1 MVKTRKYLLITIM
14 LFMVLTLGVG
24 VSKWN
29 IHYKVSFDKPTIEFA
44 ENQLQEEDKNNV
56 NVIDTQ
62 TATEANTALIVK
74 HIDVSG
80 NITSENGSVTDKISA
95 LEMKSHTITYDGEG
109 IGITVT
115 AKGDAQGVI
124 SSWNEWD
131 IGFNMEYFKYDA
143 ESKTFNEVTET
154 ETPTD
159 AGSYR
164 AKIKAVSRD
173 QNNPAVA
180 KINVYGGNGTLST
193 NANGNDS
200 TNVNGNDSANDQNDT
215 TALALAKIN
224 VYDGD
229 GNPVDANG
237 TYCAFIDF
245 EIKPKPIELT
255 WSDTTFTYNGQH
267 QAPTAQIPS
276 GVVLDKDDVSKD
288 ATITITQSGEK
299 IESAKNAG
307 DYTATATLSG
317 ADSGN
322 YSITNSTKEFTIKPL
337 VAQIEWK
344 APEYLVYD
352 GNKKT
357 PTAKVTNLVGNDT
370 CEVTTALASGD
381 DINVGTGEFK
391 YFTYKATYLSNDNYE
406 LPDNVNDVTSPK
418 YTIIPRTVTLTW
430 SEPKDFVYDGTEKTP
445 TVVVGNLVS
454 GDTITAQIALTKGKD
469 NVNVGTFTF
478 TAIGLSGSSKDNYKL
493 PDDVTSP
500 PYTITAK
507 SVTLTWSDNTFTY
520 NGQHQAPTATYL
532 DVNNEP
538 KDATIKITSP
548 AGIESA
554 IDAGTYKATATIS
567 DTNYAISGESVT
579 TFIINKAEVTLTW
592 NVGTYTYNGQEQK
605 PTAQI
610 TSGLVSGDT
619 CTVTVKGA
627 IDAGTHNATAT
638 ISNTNYAISGESD
651 QTFIINKAQLTI
663 KANDLT
669 ISVGMTPD
677 YTVTY
682 TGFVNGENET
692 VLTGKL
698 EFKCAYSATV
708 QNPEE
713 TYTITP
719 TGLES
724 NNYQITYAPGT
735 LFVTGDKIIT
745 DPEFSADFTYD
756 GTAHDLITNFATI
769 LDNIDGLT
777 NLTITVNGQS
787 VTDPTTSPT
796 ATNAGKYVIAITL
809 PAGCKWETNTNSTVT
824 HTVTVAKRTLSIT
837 ISATNKT
844 IVYGQTIDALGLTIT
859 PTGLQDADTLEN
871 NYNLKFGNTSV
882 APTDTTTLLNAGS
895 YTLGIELTN
904 DTMTNN
910 YTVQVQPFG
919 VTVDKLKV
927 ALNGLIEKDYGNTDV
942 VDGTALK
949 IYLVPIVNAEI
960 TTVDYK
966 SAITIRTITAKNYL
980 TDDAANDNKGL
991 IKYSGTSFTITK
1003 GSTYLVTATATSSN
1017 DNIEFVAND
1026 TNYNLYIKYKTAK
1039 VGSTYYTIE
1048 DALTQ
1053 SGEII
1058 LASNSSKNNTYVIT
1072 AFSKLGYYNTDHNYT
1087 TANIIK
1093 LPYSA
1098 DTTGTTWE
1106 TSAASNVVGSV
1117 LTIPTGVTL
1126 NTTKNIEIYAVI
1138 GHQGSDQ
1145 GSVTTRAVI
1154 MNHGTININ
1163 GATIYAHGYLKGSG
1177 VINLTNATV
1186 EDIFKTFDFKGGGI
1200 TYGIYDKTKDYFPI
1214 NAYSLHNVSCKTII
1228 NVGSTYTAKYQFT
1241 MASLWFDGVV
1251 NIIANT
1257 PLALFKLSSGYIEKS
1272 GANLTG
1278 NTELDTITGSNQLAG
1293 QKEVIKICGNA
1304 TDGTVIVEVSF
1315 LNKTISMQTGTNNPL
1330 PISYMEI
1337 HIGDG
1342 INHGNLTLS
1351 ASSYKF
1357 MPGSSV
1363 TVHEGSTLTTGGS
1376 TQLIFYTV
1384 DQATLAETVRQYK
1397 NNEDVVTTYPFIY
1410 MTNYCKDKV
1419 DSYLEVNGKA
1429 TINGSISGTIKSSV
1443 EGAQFIANKIS
1454 TDITVLDT
1462 VFDDDE
1468 SLMFFVKYAAVTT
1481 RKTSN
1486 FLPMTAQGN
1495 LLSAGSTVAMGNL
1508 QASVV
1513 YKSKQSGEQYYWLSN
1528 ANEKTIIFNHNDG
1541 TGNVTTLPVALYPN
1555 ADGTGYIY
1563 VITANDI
1570 PQNIVREHYV
1580 FSGWFDNN
1588 NNQLVPDVTTISDN
1602 ATFTARWEPVKYTI
1616 TYQYFTEDGQEIT
1629 TGITNANK
1637 TTYDFGVTISLSAPT
1652 VDTTAHPNL
1661 SFIGWFLDAGFTQQI
1676 TQISSTDFGDKVIYG
1691 KFTNQVIVEY
1701 HVTVNT
1707 GRTDVTMDT
1716 AQSQLVLR
1724 GFESSCTANIPNFEV
1739 TWNNTKY
1746 QLNNEFLNNKY
1757 NFDSYFAS
1765 WTLSYNLDGTAQ
1777 TVKNIALNGQI
1788 EIPGG
1793 ATGINLTAQW
1803 TRKATLDVSLYDTKD
1818 TVINSKDFYFMPS
1831 ETALT
1836 HNEIDKVL
1844 VGLLENYE
1852 FKHYIYNDL
1861 QDASITFEGSNVYEV
1876 KAYYLPYYTINIIDA
1891 SNGTTIKTVRL
1902 APSETTYTLESSPDP
1917 DNIKYV
1923 YTVNTSDA
1931 SISDETTLK
1940 LPTDTYTEI
1949 NVTRKAAKLYT
1960 ITLDLK
1966 NAEVT
1971 VKPLKTKY
1979 IAGEEITFSVSF
1991 TENYNQNW
1999 KITDSFGMIA
2009 NGSTTVT
2016 DQSFTMRESNVTI
2029 TASSDTCLVEGTLIT
2044 LADGTK
2050 KKVEDL
2056 LPTDVLMAFDHET
2069 GKYVKANLLA
2079 NIHALTEEEYVNV
2092 ITLYFANGS
2101 SIGIVYEHGFYD
2113 KTLNKYVYI
2122 DAQNATEFI
2131 GHSFVTSKYVNGEMV
2146 TSSTVLTSVTTAMQ
2160 KVKYYNPATVWHINL
2175 IANDFLTLSAGM
2187 TNLFEYDENMKYD
2200 SELMAKD
2207 IEKYGLYT
2215 YEDFKDY
2222 IPPAV
2227 FKVFPFKYYKV
2238 VVGKGE
2244 FKFEDIIYLINYYN
2258 DSDTVKPDLGEN
2270 NSSNTN
2276 ENEPLYQDDQVLL
2289 PTTSGRSDKDEQ
2301 EESN

>member
-1 MVKTRKYLLITIM
+1 M
-14 LFMVLTLGVG
+14 
-24 VSKWN
+24 
-29 IHYKVSFDKPTIEFA
+29 
-44 ENQLQEEDKNNV
+44 
-56 NVIDTQ
+56 
-62 TATEANTALIVK
+62 
-74 HIDVSG
+74 
-80 NITSENGSVTDKISA
+80 
-95 LEMKSHTITYDGEG
+95 
-109 IGITVT
+109 
-115 AKGDAQGVI
+115 
-124 SSWNEWD
+124 
-131 IGFNMEYFKYDA
+131 
-143 ESKTFNEVTET
+143 
-154 ETPTD
+154 
-159 AGSYR
+159 
-164 AKIKAVSRD
+164 
-173 QNNPAVA
+173 
-180 KINVYGGNGTLST
+180 
-193 NANGNDS
+193 
-200 TNVNGNDSANDQNDT
+200 
-215 TALALAKIN
+215 
-224 VYDGD
+224 
-229 GNPVDANG
+229 
-237 TYCAFIDF
+237 
-245 EIKPKPIELT
+245 
-255 WSDTTFTYNGQH
+255 
-267 QAPTAQIPS
+267 
-276 GVVLDKDDVSKD
+276 
-288 ATITITQSGEK
+288 
-299 IESAKNAG
+299 
-307 DYTATATLSG
+307 
-317 ADSGN
+317 
-322 YSITNSTKEFTIKPL
+322 
-337 VAQIEWK
+337 
-344 APEYLVYD
+344 
-352 GNKKT
+352 
-357 PTAKVTNLVGNDT
+357 
-370 CEVTTALASGD
+370 
-381 DINVGTGEFK
+381 
-391 YFTYKATYLSNDNYE
+391 
-406 LPDNVNDVTSPK
+406 
-418 YTIIPRTVTLTW
+418 
-430 SEPKDFVYDGTEKTP
+430 
-445 TVVVGNLVS
+445 
-454 GDTITAQIALTKGKD
+454 
-469 NVNVGTFTF
+469 
-478 TAIGLSGSSKDNYKL
+478 

-567 DTNYAISGESVT
+567 DTNYAISGENVK
-579 TFIINKAEVTLTW
+579 TFTINKAEVTLTW
-592 NVGTYTYNGQEQK
+592 SVGTYTYNGKEQK

-610 TSGLVSGDT
+610 TSGLVSYDDGSVDD
-619 CTVTVKGA
+619 CTVGEVKGA
-627 IDAGTHNATAT
+627 KNAGTHTAEATL
-638 ISNTNYAISGESD
+638 SGED
-651 QTFIINKAQLTI
+651 KDNYTITNRTKEFIINKAQLTI
-663 KANDLT
+663 KANDIT
-669 ISVGMTPD
+669 VSAGKTPK

-692 VLTGKL
+692 VLTGTL
-698 EFKCAYSATV
+698 VFECDYSATV
-708 QNPEE
+708 QNPQE
-713 TYTITP
+713 TYTIRP

-724 NNYQITYAPGT
+724 NNYQITYINGT
-735 LFVTGDKIIT
+735 LTVTGDKIIT
-745 DPEFSADFTYD
+745 YPKFSADFTYD
-756 GTAHDLITNFATI
+756 GNAHALITNFATI
-769 LDNIDGLT
+769 LQEIDGLT
-777 NLTITVNGQS
+777 GLTITVNGQS
-787 VTDPTTSPT
+787 VTDPAASPT

-809 PAGCKWETNTNSTVT
+809 PAGCKWSDNTNSTVT
-824 HTVTVAKRTLSIT
+824 HTVTVATRTLSIT
-837 ISATNKT
+837 ISATT
-844 IVYGQTIDALGLTIT
+844 TPIVYGQTIDALGLTIT
-859 PTGLQDADTLEN
+859 PTGLQGTDTLEN

-882 APTDTTTLLNAGS
+882 PPTDTTTLLNAGS

-904 DTMTNN
+904 DTMKNN

-919 VTVDKLKV
+919 ITVDKLKV

-949 IYLVPIVNAEI
+949 NYLVLVNAET

-966 SAITIRTITAKNYL
+966 SVITIGTITAKNYL
-980 TDDAANDNKGL
+980 TNDAANDNKGL

-1017 DNIEFVAND
+1017 DNIEFVDND
-1026 TNYNLYIKYKTAK
+1026 TNHSLYIKYKTAK

-1106 TSAASNVVGSV
+1106 TSDASNVVGSV

-1138 GHQGSDQ
+1138 GHQGS
-1145 GSVTTRAVI
+1145 VKTRAVI

-1163 GATIYAHGYLKGSG
+1163 GATIKAHGYLKGSG

-1272 GANLTG
+1272 GANATG
-1278 NTELDTITGSNQLAG
+1278 NTGLDTITGSNQLAG

-1397 NNEDVVTTYPFIY
+1397 NKEDVVTTYPFIY

-1468 SLMFFVKYAAVTT
+1468 SLMLVVKYAAVTA
-1481 RKTSN
+1481 RKTSS

-1495 LLSAGSTVAMGNL
+1495 LLTADNTVAMGNL

-1570 PQNIVREHYV
+1570 PNIVREHYV

-1691 KFTNQVIVEY
+1691 KFTNQQIVEY

-1716 AQSQLVLR
+1716 AQSKLVLR
-1724 GFESSCTANIPNFEV
+1724 GFETSCTANIPNFEV
-1739 TWNNTKY
+1739 TWNKTKKY
-1746 QLNNEFLNNKY
+1746 QLNNEFLNDEY
-1757 NFDSYFAS
+1757 NFNSYFAS

-1777 TVKNIALNGQI
+1777 TVENIALNGQI

-1793 ATGINLTAQW
+1793 ATDINLTAQW

-1818 TVINSKDFYFMPS
+1818 TLIKSKEFYFMPS

-1844 VGLLENYE
+1844 VGLLKYYE
-1852 FKHYIYNDL
+1852 FEYYTYNDV
-1861 QDASITFEGSNVYEV
+1861 QSANITFEGSNVYEV

-1891 SNGTTIKTVRL
+1891 SNNSTIKTVRL

-1991 TENYNQNW
+1991 TEPDNRNW
-1999 KITDSFGMIA
+1999 KITDSSGKTIK
-2009 NGSTTVT
+2009 NGSAAVSNET
-2016 DQSFTMRESNVTI
+2016 FTMPDSNVKI
-2029 TASSDTCLVEGTLIT
+2029 TASSEDNSCFIEGTLIT

-2056 LPTDVLMAFDHET
+2056 LPTDVFIAFDHET

-2244 FKFEDIIYLINYYN
+2244 FKFEDIIFLINYYN